1 MMKIILRHSKAKLLD
16 FKDKEKLPL
25 EIWTY
30 TPQLHLLLLATH
42 TDQGTNKGKKMRI
55 ASDFSAAIS

>member
-1 MMKIILRHSKAKLLD
+1 MMKIVLRHSKANRLG
-16 FKDKEKLPL
+16 FKDKEELPL

-42 TDQGTNKGKKMRI
+42 TDQVTNKGKKMRI